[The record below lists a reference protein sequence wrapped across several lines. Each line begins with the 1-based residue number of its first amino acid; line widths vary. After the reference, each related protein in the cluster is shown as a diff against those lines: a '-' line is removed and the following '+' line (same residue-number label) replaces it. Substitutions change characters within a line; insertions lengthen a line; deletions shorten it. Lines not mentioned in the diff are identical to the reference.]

1 MVFISLL
8 IKKKM
13 NFANENEAPSVP
25 QPPGTCGAGEAG
37 ESPTDPAFS
46 AGVVYL
52 AG

>member
-8 IKKKM
+8 IRKKM
-13 NFANENEAPSVP
+13 NFANENKAPSVP
-25 QPPGTCGAGEAG
+25 QPPCGAGEAG
-37 ESPTDPAFS
+37 ESPTDPALS